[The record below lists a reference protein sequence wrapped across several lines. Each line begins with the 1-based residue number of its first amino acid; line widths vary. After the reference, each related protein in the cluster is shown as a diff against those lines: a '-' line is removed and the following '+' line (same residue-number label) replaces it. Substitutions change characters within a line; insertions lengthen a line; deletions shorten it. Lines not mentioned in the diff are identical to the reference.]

1 MKEAEM
7 TWEEFPEAQ
16 VWQENSWR
24 WPWVGKKSEDAK
36 VPDIELGTNTEG

>member
-16 VWQENSWR
+16 DWQNKRWKWR
-24 WPWVGKKSEDAK
+24 PRQSESKKA
-36 VPDIELGTNTEG
+36 PDVEASACVEG